1 MSLEFFPVSHDF
13 EDYQELE
20 GILKRQ
26 FPPEEYM
33 SLGTLLGLQDKGD
46 VEIWAL
52 YANKE
57 LAGFTALRI
66 QGTMAYLFF
75 LAFDDR
81 YQGKGYGKE
90 AVKKIGS
97 LYSDKALTVDFELV
111 DGSAANNEQRI
122 RRRCF
127 YLKCGF
133 VETGWGLEY
142 LGVRYEI
149 FCRNGPFH
157 IKSFKSMLNKLPI
170 KDFCP
175 KYFKLSN
182 QRTELITKNIEG
194 EAK

>member
-1 MSLEFFPVSHDF
+1 MGLEFFRVSHDF
-13 EDYQELE
+13 AEYEKLE
-20 GILKRQ
+20 GIIKRQ

-33 SLGTLLGLQDKGD
+33 SLERLLVLQDKGD

-52 YANKE
+52 YSSKE
-57 LAGFTALRI
+57 LIGFTTLRT
-66 QGTMAYLFF
+66 QSDMAYLFF

-90 AVKKIGS
+90 AVRKIGS
-97 LYSDKALTVDFELV
+97 LYSDRAVTVDFELV
-111 DGSAANNEQRI
+111 DENAVNNQQRI
-122 RRRCF
+122 RRRNF
-127 YLKCGF
+127 YRKCGF
-133 VETGWGLEY
+133 AETGWGLEY

-149 FCRNGPFH
+149 FCLNQSFQ

-182 QRTELITKNIEG
+182 DKTQKITD
-194 EAK
+194 